1 MIRQL
6 SHVYRVDAEARRKG
20 LSPQKRLALHRA
32 KSQRVMDGLHK
43 WLTRQLDDRLVEPN
57 SALGQAINYMLK
69 HWERLTQFLRV
80 PGAPL
85 DNNVA
90 ERALKKS
97 ILHRKNSLYYRSPNG
112 AEAGD
117 VYMTLIHT
125 CELNRINPY
134 QYLVALLRHADD
146 VASQPHAWLP
156 WNYARRPNRACP
168 GGA

>member
-1 MIRQL
+1 
-6 SHVYRVDAEARRKG
+6 
-20 LSPQKRLALHRA
+20 
-32 KSQRVMDGLHK
+32 
-43 WLTRQLDDRLVEPN
+43 
-57 SALGQAINYMLK
+57 MLK
-69 HWERLTQFLRV
+69 NWEGLPQFLRV
-80 PGAPL
+80 AGAPL

-97 ILHRKNSLYYRSPNG
+97 ILHGKNSLYYRSPGG

-146 VASQPHAWLP
+146 VATRPDAWLP
-156 WNYARRPNRACP
+156 WNYAQRQAELAQAGPSSEASEQSPEQAPARR
-168 GGA
+168 